1 MPLLS
6 AAMVSGL
13 AAWAGAER
21 VTVHGAVAMGLIPV
35 SELYSEQRRK

>member
-13 AAWAGAER
+13 AAWAGGAG
-21 VTVHGAVAMGLIPV
+21 VTVHGAVAMGLTAGFGAAA
-35 SELYSEQRRK
+35 